1 MRKTARMTMRK
12 TARKTTRKTIVAM
25 LTVSLVAGGAVARAA
40 EPHPAREF
48 GYVLGQIVVS
58 PIVMFVGLLE
68 GIASLPYL
76 LEGDIHAMNSAMRA
90 SGSRVSLDQT
100 YQYAYHSELA
110 SVPKSG
116 DTGRV
121 FRHLGEATQHF
132 QSVLRGYGVEDAGRY
147 VITAIR
153 TADRE
158 GYTLYALV
166 YRPTREIRVHDAY
179 GRLRILSPRDHG
191 DYYRPFETDADG
203 APLDVVIDW
212 AGVPRTAIAT
222 QKGQAILMTLAAN
235 SVLINRRSNDYWT
248 AERRWIGGDHVAV
261 VRERKAYLD
270 QRIRDQAAGVGYA
283 ERRAPVRP
291 RAEYRYTF
299 DARPEGG
306 YAFDARPGS
315 EYRYRPNAWPQA
327 NIAQAYG
334 DDYRRPRYRRPRYR
348 RQPYCREVGG
358 YEAFMRQTG
367 QVCRLD

>member
-1 MRKTARMTMRK
+1 MRKLIIA
-12 TARKTTRKTIVAM
+12 I
-25 LTVSLVAGGAVARAA
+25 LTFSMVAGGAVARAA

-58 PIVMFVGLLE
+58 PLVMLVGLLE

-76 LEGDIHAMNSAMRA
+76 LEGDIHTMNSAMRA
-90 SGSRVSLDQT
+90 TGSRVSLDRT
-100 YQYAYHSELA
+100 YQYAYHRQLA

-132 QSVLRGYGVEDAGRY
+132 QRVLRGYGVADPERY
-147 VITAIR
+147 VITAVR

-158 GYTLYALV
+158 GYTLYSLV
-166 YRPTREIRVHDAY
+166 YRPTRRIRVRDAH
-179 GRLRILSPRDHG
+179 GQVRTLSPRDYRN
-191 DYYRPFETDADG
+191 YYRPYEVDADG

-235 SVLINRRSNDYWT
+235 SVIINRRSNNYWT
-248 AERRWIGGDHVAV
+248 AQKRWIGGDHVEI

-270 QRIRDQAAGVGYA
+270 RRLQERARTAAYA
-283 ERRAPVRP
+283 QHQAPVRP
-291 RAEYRYTF
+291 RADYRYTF
-299 DARPEGG
+299 DARPRR
-306 YAFDARPGS
+306 D
-315 EYRYRPNAWPQA
+315 
-327 NIAQAYG
+327 IAQTYG
-334 DDYRRPRYRRPRYR
+334 SYYR

-358 YEAFMRQTG
+358 YETYMRRTG